1 MKKISS
7 VIMLLSL
14 VSTLLLAQT
23 PALAGDDDSFAPGGT
38 AIDHST
44 EQFHDL
50 KVVMDLKAHY
60 ASDVS
65 FGLMVAKRV
74 AAYPGTKLIVIV
86 EGPKVAMFAKKNYL
100 DYQGDVDEWAD
111 LANKGVQ
118 VEFCGNSVHG
128 AGLKPQDMDG
138 LSKSTPA
145 VVNPGAYPTI
155 AYYEQMGYALILP
168 SPQDKP
174 AQ

>member
-7 VIMLLSL
+7 VTLLLSL
-14 VSTLLLAQT
+14 ASALLLAQA
-23 PALAGDDDSFAPGGT
+23 PALASDDDSFAPGGT

-44 EQFHDL
+44 EQFHNL

-60 ASDVS
+60 ISDVS
-65 FGLMVAKRV
+65 FGLMVAKRIM
-74 AAYPGTKLIVIV
+74 AHPGTKLIVVI
-86 EGPKVAMFAKKNYL
+86 EGPEVAMFAKKNYL
-100 DYQGDVDEWAD
+100 DHQGAVDGWAD
-111 LANKGVQ
+111 LANKGIQ

-138 LSKSTPA
+138 LSESTPA

-155 AYYEQMGYALILP
+155 AHYEQLGYALALP

>member
-7 VIMLLSL
+7 VTMLLSL
-14 VSTLLLAQT
+14 ASVLLLTQM
-23 PALAGDDDSFAPGGT
+23 PALASDDDSFAPGGT

-44 EQFHDL
+44 EQFHNL

-60 ASDVS
+60 TSDVS
-65 FGLMVAKRV
+65 FGLMVAKRIT
-74 AAYPGTKLIVIV
+74 AYPGTKLIVVI
-86 EGPKVAMFAKKNYL
+86 EGPEVAMFAKKNYL
-100 DYQGDVDEWAD
+100 DHQGAVDGWED
-111 LANKGVQ
+111 LANKGIQ

-138 LSKSTPA
+138 LSDSTPA

-155 AYYEQMGYALILP
+155 AHYEQLGYALALP